1 MKSIKTILSSAAV
14 AVTLIATSSCNVLDL
29 GPIDYYGSGNFW
41 TTEAQFDGY
50 VYTLNYYLRNNC
62 FNHAIMFGE
71 LRGGL
76 YKGGGGSADGSTR
89 LNGDVI
95 GQNFDEE
102 HTGVSSFANYYGGIT
117 QTNLFIKQLE
127 NTEILPEAKKNNYLG
142 IAYGIRAFLYFDLYR
157 VYGAVPLRLD
167 TAVIDGELDPVKL
180 YMARHSPAEVM
191 AQIKKDLDA
200 SLTHFGDD
208 KSWDKFNHGNKITW
222 SKAATEYLA
231 GEVYL
236 WNAKVSVKD
245 VNGTHAAEPGDITA
259 AKRYFESVASNYGLS
274 LLSSYADVFS
284 SSNKANSE
292 IIFAIRFKEDEAGTN
307 IGNNYTH
314 MTDGRG
320 VLMNQV
326 NADGSEFGD
335 PMNLKGSGGQ
345 WYEYKDEVY
354 QSYDAEDGRRDA
366 TFIPC
371 YSKPE
376 FDKGNVV
383 MLTTVVKKNIG
394 HTNTAGVHIWDADQ
408 IYYRLSGALLALAEI
423 ANYEGNNA
431 KVEEYMN
438 QVRERAYGANWA
450 DEFKYVA
457 GSFEQNELAIL
468 AEKDKEFV
476 QEGQR
481 WWDLRRMTTVK
492 GGSET
497 DHLVFSDKTP
507 ISGAVLTAAQSYKV
521 LWPLDKGILNNDAE
535 LKQTVGY
542 ETKAK

>member
-1 MKSIKTILSSAAV
+1 MSSAAV
-14 AVTLIATSSCNVLDL
+14 AVALVATSSCNVLDL

-41 TTEAQFDGY
+41 TTESQFDGY
-50 VYTLNYYLRNNC
+50 VYTLNNYLRNSC
-62 FNHAIMFGE
+62 SNHAIIFGE

-76 YKGGGGSADGSTR
+76 YKTGSGSTDGSTR
-89 LNGDVI
+89 LNGEIVT
-95 GQNFDEE
+95 QNFDED
-102 HTGVSSFANYYGGIT
+102 HTGVSNFGGYYGAIT

-127 NTEILPEAKKNNYLG
+127 NTEILPEAKKKNYLG

-157 VYGAVPLRLD
+157 TYGAVPLRLD
-167 TAVIDGELDPVKL
+167 TAVIDGELDPLKL
-180 YMARHSPAEVM
+180 YMARHTPGEVIK
-191 AQIKKDLDA
+191 QIKEDLKS
-200 SLTHFGDD
+200 SLANFGDD
-208 KSWDKFNHGNKITW
+208 KSWDKYNHGSKITW

-236 WNAKVSVKD
+236 WNAKVAVSD
-245 VNGTHAAEPGDITA
+245 INGTHAAEPGDITA
-259 AKRYFESVASNYGLS
+259 AKTYFENVVSNYGLS
-274 LLSSYADVFS
+274 LVSSYADVFKTT
-284 SSNKANSE
+284 NKANSE
-292 IIFAIRFKEDEAGTN
+292 VIFAIRYKEDEAGN
-307 IGNNYTH
+307 GIVSNYTH

-326 NADGSEFGD
+326 NADGTPFGD
-335 PMNLKGSGGQ
+335 PLDLRGAGGQ
-345 WYEYKDEVY
+345 WYEYADELY
-354 QSYDAEDGRRDA
+354 LSYNPEDKRRDA
-366 TFIPC
+366 TFVPC

-383 MLTTVVKKNIG
+383 LLTTVVKKNIG
-394 HTNTAGVHIWDADQ
+394 HTNTSGVHVWDADQ
-408 IYYRLSGALLALAEI
+408 IYYRLPGALLALAEI

-431 KVEEYMN
+431 KVEEYIN
-438 QVRERAYGANWA
+438 QVRERAYGADWA

-492 GGSET
+492 GGAET
-497 DHLVFSDKTP
+497 DHLVFSEKAP
-507 ISGAVLTAAQSYKV
+507 ISGAVLPTSQAYKV
-521 LWPLDKGILNNDAE
+521 LWPIDKTLRNSDKE

-542 ETKAK
+542 